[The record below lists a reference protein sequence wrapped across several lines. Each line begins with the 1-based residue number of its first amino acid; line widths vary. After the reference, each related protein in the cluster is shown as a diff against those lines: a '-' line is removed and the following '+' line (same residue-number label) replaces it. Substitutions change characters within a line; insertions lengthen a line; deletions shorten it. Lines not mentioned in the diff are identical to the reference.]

1 MDHAEFAT
9 IDAADGAASVTLHR
23 VPLDRRAL
31 RAQAE
36 SAAHPLRASLAA
48 QYA

>member
-1 MDHAEFAT
+1 MILPHAEYA
-9 IDAADGAASVTLHR
+9 IVAAGTVTLHR
-23 VPLDRRAL
+23 VDLPRAAL

-36 SAAHPLRASLAA
+36 SVAHPLRAGLAA